1 MVYITFPPIFVAFFF
16 HYTFRWFSLSSLTL
30 SLLEID
36 LSLHLVLRF
45 RYGIALRNPFPQ
57 SKPNDIIYLLDFML
71 NVIVMYAT

>member
-1 MVYITFPPIFVAFFF
+1 
-16 HYTFRWFSLSSLTL
+16 
-30 SLLEID
+30 LLEID